1 MKEIIPTYMNDN
13 KEHLRGLIT
22 AVKTSNAKDVQSHA
36 HAIKGAGRNLGV
48 ARLSELAGQLQTMA
62 LKEDL
67 SEAEELLKDIT
78 SEFHRLEEFVSKP
91 DWIEMAKE
99 QSTNRL
105 ELGSNRKSS

>member
-1 MKEIIPTYMNDN
+1 
-13 KEHLRGLIT
+13 
-22 AVKTSNAKDVQSHA
+22 VQSHA